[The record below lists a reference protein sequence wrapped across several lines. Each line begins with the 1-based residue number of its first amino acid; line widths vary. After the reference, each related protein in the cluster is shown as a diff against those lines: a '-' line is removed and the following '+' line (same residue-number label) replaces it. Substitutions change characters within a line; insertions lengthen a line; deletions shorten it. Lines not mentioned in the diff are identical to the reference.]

1 MERLESLHAESRDF
15 VSFQVQYDLTMI
27 PRIADGDSTLIFTSF
42 SHYVTP
48 VLVDT
53 MWYMG
58 INVVVLRGVLTAA
71 ADGRR
76 AVNGRSENGPL
87 IVALSVLQT
96 AILTMTLLMRRHCM
110 L

>member
-1 MERLESLHAESRDF
+1 
-15 VSFQVQYDLTMI
+15 
-27 PRIADGDSTLIFTSF
+27 
-42 SHYVTP
+42 
-48 VLVDT
+48 
-53 MWYMG
+53 MG